1 VSFLLGAVVGS
12 SLVFGYIGL
21 CGKNSCDGQMAYA
34 HPQVVF
40 GQAQAPV
47 KVIEYSSLGCGA
59 CAGFRNK
66 TWPVLKQRHV
76 DTGDVQ
82 WILRSFPLGNPDL
95 KAAMLAHCSKDPIKM
110 MHSFYNQQQR
120 WLTSENTEEE
130 IKKIAMED
138 GMAASEVADC
148 LKNEKLLDNMVHS
161 RVHAVQAYQI
171 GATPAFVI
179 GKHVIPGALSLEE
192 FETVIKAAKAHV
204 GGGKPL
210 DEFAMPEEKPTPEA
224 APNPAPEAA
233 PKAEPGAPEETP
245 AAASSEVAATDAP
258 SEAAPETQPA
268 PAAGGEDGSTAA
280 AN

>member
-40 GQAQAPV
+40 GHSQAPV

-59 CAGFRNK
+59 CAGFRK
-66 TWPVLKQRHV
+66 ETWPVLKQRHV
-76 DTGDVQ
+76 DTGQVQ

-130 IKKIAMED
+130 IKKIAMEE

-210 DEFAMPEEKPTPEA
+210 DEFSMPEEKP
-224 APNPAPEAA
+224 APEA
-233 PKAEPGAPEETP
+233 PQKAEPGAPEE
-245 AAASSEVAATDAP
+245 AAAGPSEVAATDAP
-258 SEAAPETQPA
+258 SEAAPTAPETP